1 MEKMASEEKVVE
13 KIELK
18 RELGLFSAVSIILAV
33 MIGKTRLSILISCGY
48 ANRKCNR
55 RP

>member
-1 MEKMASEEKVVE
+1 MAKEKPKTSE

-33 MIGKTRLSILISCGY
+33 MIGRTQLFNLIIQFCAG
-48 ANRKCNR
+48 AVNALFI
-55 RP
+55 